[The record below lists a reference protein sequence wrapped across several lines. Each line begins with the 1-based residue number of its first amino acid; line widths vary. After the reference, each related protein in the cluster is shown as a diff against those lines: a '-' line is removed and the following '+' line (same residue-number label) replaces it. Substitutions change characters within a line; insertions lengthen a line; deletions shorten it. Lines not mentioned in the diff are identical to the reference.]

1 MVTVTGDAELGT
13 MLSLSIFGPL
23 GDLLD
28 VPLVLG
34 TDGTF
39 SYDAELVDGKN
50 VIVVSALDEAGN
62 LASVSRTVMVDT
74 EAPDLEVL
82 HPPDNYITTE
92 STVVVRATM
101 DDDVIAFLNGERV
114 THQGSIEWMVD
125 LNEGPNIIEI
135 RLVDAVG
142 HEMTHRMTVVL
153 DTEAPGL
160 SIITPATD
168 HINTNQAQVLV
179 IGTVTGDV
187 ATLTV
192 GGSEAAVD
200 TEGRFES
207 TVSLSDEGPTD
218 IVVQATDHAGN
229 AASLSIE
236 VDFSTERP
244 MLNVQYVPAENSV
257 KASDNSLVIEGQ
269 TTPGIMMIEVAHT
282 SGGVTTHEEYS
293 PIDPDG
299 FFSIAMRLEEGENV
313 IVLRVVNEYG
323 NEIESE
329 PHSVTFT
336 QKTVSAEDDSGTE
349 LSAVD
354 LALII
359 VALSIALIVTVVL
372 VTRGLS
378 KRNP

>member
-1 MVTVTGDAELGT
+1 M
-13 MLSLSIFGPL
+13 IFPE
-23 GDLLD
+23 
-28 VPLVLG
+28 PIH
-34 TDGTF
+34 
-39 SYDAELVDGKN
+39 KQ
-50 VIVVSALDEAGN
+50 
-62 LASVSRTVMVDT
+62 
-74 EAPDLEVL
+74 
-82 HPPDNYITTE
+82 DNQQCW
-92 STVVVRATM
+92 R
-101 DDDVIAFLNGERV
+101 DPRV
-114 THQGSIEWMVD
+114 E
-125 LNEGPNIIEI
+125 E
-135 RLVDAVG
+135 
-142 HEMTHRMTVVL
+142 VVL

-168 HINTNQAQVLV
+168 HSYTNQAQVLV

-192 GGSEAAVD
+192 GGSETAVD

-207 TVSLSDEGPTD
+207 TVLLSNEGPTD
-218 IVVQATDHAGN
+218 IVVEATDMAGN
-229 AASLSIE
+229 AATLTIQ
-236 VDFSTERP
+236 VDFSTEGP
-244 MLNVQYVPAENSV
+244 ILNVQYSPSENSV

-282 SGGVTTHEEYS
+282 SGGSTTYEEFS

-329 PHSVTFT
+329 AHAVTYT
-336 QKTVSAEDDSGTE
+336 QETVAAEDDTGTE